1 MALEPANAQGFG
13 DPLMWELTKS
23 FRFEAAHALAGTT
36 LGDAGAEVHGHS
48 YRADVTI
55 AGVPDPATGMIV
67 DTGLLER
74 NIEGVRRALD
84 HKFLNRVESL
94 GVPTL
99 ENLARY
105 IWDRLGGSASK
116 LARVTVA
123 RESCNEACSY
133 HGPAGEN

>member
-1 MALEPANAQGFG
+1 M
-13 DPLMWELTKS
+13 TKS

-55 AGVPDPATGMIV
+55 AGVPDPATRMIL

-74 NIEGVRRALD
+74 NIAEVQRALD
-84 HKFLNRVESL
+84 HKFLNRVECL

-105 IWDRLGGSASK
+105 IWDRFGGPDAK

-133 HGPAGEN
+133 YGPAGEN